1 MLLSILVVYIVGAL
15 SIGVPMLGIFYEQN
29 LPLSNKMAFATIIFY
44 PIVVVALLIYGTII
58 AIKGLLDFIKL
69 LFKGGLF

>member
-1 MLLSILVVYIVGAL
+1 MLVNLFIYLLGIIFIGFPIVGVCF
-15 SIGVPMLGIFYEQN
+15 GKN
-29 LPLSNKMAFATIIFY
+29 LPLSNEMALGIILFY